1 MRKKQVLQLLTMLTA
16 TAAVCAVL
24 FLRHQPMEVAA
35 VRVENGNICRTV
47 GVAGTVCYTQE
58 TPVTAMVSG
67 MVDALYVIEGERVT
81 QGQALAR
88 ISGGAAQEQA
98 VLALM
103 THLDDDGR
111 SALTQTLAE
120 GSVLRAPVSGIVQR
134 VATAAFAPVQ
144 AGSIPMTIA
153 AGAPEIVCLC
163 VPADAEDVRVGQLA
177 DISTNGK
184 HCGYATVASIKP
196 MIAENSSAYR
206 LILTPQDGLTLSPG
220 IEVEAQI
227 TAEYHAQ
234 VTTLPLSAIT
244 PDETV
249 WWIADGIC
257 TEIPAQIVQTDENS
271 AWVSLPEGISVVNGE
286 FDRCQQGVRVRIA
299 EGTP

>member
-1 MRKKQVLQLLTMLTA
+1 MLLRIGRREAMRKKQVLQLLTMLTA
-16 TAAVCAVL
+16 TAAVCAGL

-35 VRVENGNICRTV
+35 VRVEKGNICRTV

-88 ISGGAAQEQA
+88 ISGGTAQEQA

-103 THLDDDGR
+103 THLDADGR

-134 VATAAFAPVQ
+134 VATAAYAPVQ

-153 AGAPEIVCLC
+153 AARQKSSACAFRRMRKMCALGSWQTSA
-163 VPADAEDVRVGQLA
+163 QM
-177 DISTNGK
+177 
-184 HCGYATVASIKP
+184 ASI
-196 MIAENSSAYR
+196 AATRRSRASSR
-206 LILTPQDGLTLSPG
+206 
-220 IEVEAQI
+220 
-227 TAEYHAQ
+227 
-234 VTTLPLSAIT
+234 
-244 PDETV
+244 
-249 WWIADGIC
+249 
-257 TEIPAQIVQTDENS
+257 
-271 AWVSLPEGISVVNGE
+271 
-286 FDRCQQGVRVRIA
+286 
-299 EGTP
+299 

>member
-1 MRKKQVLQLLTMLTA
+1 MLLRIGRREAMRKKQVLQLLTMLTA
-16 TAAVCAVL
+16 TAAVCAGL

-35 VRVENGNICRTV
+35 VRVAKGNICRTV

-88 ISGGAAQEQA
+88 ISGGTAQEQA

-103 THLDDDGR
+103 THLDDE
-111 SALTQTLAE
+111 E
-120 GSVLRAPVSGIVQR
+120 GSVLRAPISGIVQR
-134 VATAAFAPVQ
+134 VATAAYAPVQ

-196 MIAENSSAYR
+196 MIAESSSAYR

-286 FDRCQQGVRVRIA
+286 FDCCQQGVRVRIA

>member
-1 MRKKQVLQLLTMLTA
+1 MQKKQVRQLLTMLTA

-24 FLRHQPMEVAA
+24 VLRHQPMEVAT
-35 VRVENGNICRTV
+35 VRVEKGNIRRTV

-67 MVDALYVIEGERVT
+67 TVDALYVAEGERVT

-88 ISGGAAQEQA
+88 VSGGAAQEQA

-120 GSVLRAPVSGIVQR
+120 GSILRAPVSGIVQR

-144 AGSIPMTIA
+144 VGSIPMTIA
-153 AGAPEIVCLC
+153 TGAPEIVCLC
-163 VPADAEDVRVGQLA
+163 VPADAEAVRVGQLA
-177 DISTNGK
+177 DISISGK
-184 HCGYATVASIKP
+184 HSGYATVASIKP
-196 MIAENSSAYR
+196 IIDESTSAYR
-206 LILTPQDGLTLSPG
+206 LILTPQDNLTLTPG
-220 IEVEAQI
+220 MAVEAQI

-244 PDETV
+244 SDETV

-257 TEIPAQIVQTDENS
+257 TEIPAQIVQTDENR

-286 FDRCQQGVRVRIA
+286 FDRCEPGKRVRCA
-299 EGTP
+299 EEAP

>member
-16 TAAVCAVL
+16 TAAVCAGL
-24 FLRHQPMEVAA
+24 FLRHRPMEVAA
-35 VRVENGNICRTV
+35 VRVEKGNICRTV

-88 ISGGAAQEQA
+88 ISGGTAQEQA
-98 VLALM
+98 
-103 THLDDDGR
+103 
-111 SALTQTLAE
+111 
-120 GSVLRAPVSGIVQR
+120 VLRAPVSGIVQR
-134 VATAAFAPVQ
+134 VATAAYAPVQ

-196 MIAENSSAYR
+196 MIAESSSAYR

-220 IEVEAQI
+220 IAVEAQI

-257 TEIPAQIVQTDENS
+257 TEIPAQIVQMDENS

-286 FDRCQQGVRVRIA
+286 FDRCQQGVRVRIS

>member
-16 TAAVCAVL
+16 TAAVCAGL

-35 VRVENGNICRTV
+35 VRVEKGNICRTV
-47 GVAGTVCYTQE
+47 GVAGMVCYTQE

-88 ISGGAAQEQA
+88 ISGGTAQEQA

-111 SALTQTLAE
+111 SALMQTLAE

-134 VATAAFAPVQ
+134 VATAAYAPVQ

-196 MIAENSSAYR
+196 MIAESSSAYR
-206 LILTPQDGLTLSPG
+206 LILTPQDG
-220 IEVEAQI
+220 
-227 TAEYHAQ
+227 
-234 VTTLPLSAIT
+234 
-244 PDETV
+244 
-249 WWIADGIC
+249 
-257 TEIPAQIVQTDENS
+257 
-271 AWVSLPEGISVVNGE
+271 
-286 FDRCQQGVRVRIA
+286 
-299 EGTP
+299 

>member
-16 TAAVCAVL
+16 TAAVCAGL

-35 VRVENGNICRTV
+35 VRVEKGNICRTV

-88 ISGGAAQEQA
+88 ISGGTAQEQA

-134 VATAAFAPVQ
+134 VATAAYAPVAPPAIMLPKL
-144 AGSIPMTIA
+144 AGI
-153 AGAPEIVCLC
+153 
-163 VPADAEDVRVGQLA
+163 R
-177 DISTNGK
+177 
-184 HCGYATVASIKP
+184 
-196 MIAENSSAYR
+196 
-206 LILTPQDGLTLSPG
+206 
-220 IEVEAQI
+220 
-227 TAEYHAQ
+227 
-234 VTTLPLSAIT
+234 
-244 PDETV
+244 
-249 WWIADGIC
+249 
-257 TEIPAQIVQTDENS
+257 
-271 AWVSLPEGISVVNGE
+271 
-286 FDRCQQGVRVRIA
+286 
-299 EGTP
+299 

>member
-35 VRVENGNICRTV
+35 VRVEKGNICRTV

-88 ISGGAAQEQA
+88 ISGGTAQEQA

-103 THLDDDGR
+103 T
-111 SALTQTLAE
+111 LAE
-120 GSVLRAPVSGIVQR
+120 SSVLRAPVSGIVQR
-134 VATAAFAPVQ
+134 VATAAYAPVQ

-196 MIAENSSAYR
+196 MIAESSSAYR

>member
-1 MRKKQVLQLLTMLTA
+1 MQKKQLRQLLMMLTA
-16 TAAVCAVL
+16 TAAVCAALV
-24 FLRHQPMEVAA
+24 LRHQPMEVTA
-35 VRVENGNICRTV
+35 VRVEKGNIRRTV
-47 GVAGTVCYTQE
+47 GVTGTVCYTQE
-58 TPVTAMVSG
+58 TPVTAMTSG
-67 MVDALYVIEGERVT
+67 TVDALYVTEGERVT

-88 ISGGAAQEQA
+88 VSGSAAQEQA
-98 VLALM
+98 VMALM

-120 GSVLRAPVSGIVQR
+120 GCILRAPVSGIVQR

-153 AGAPEIVCLC
+153 TGAPEIVCLC
-163 VPADAEDVRVGQLA
+163 VPADAEDVRAGQLA
-177 DISTNGK
+177 DISVGGK

-196 MIAENSSAYR
+196 VIEESASAYR
-206 LILTPQDGLTLSPG
+206 LILTPQDNLTLTPG
-220 IEVEAQI
+220 MEVEAQI

-234 VTTLPLSAIT
+234 VATLPLSAIT

-257 TEIPAQIVQTDENS
+257 TEIPAQIVQTDEKA
-271 AWVSLPEGISVVNGE
+271 AWVNLPEGICVADGE
-286 FDRCQQGVRVRIA
+286 FDRCQQGKRVRCA
-299 EGTP
+299 EETP

>member
-16 TAAVCAVL
+16 TAAVCAGL

-35 VRVENGNICRTV
+35 VRVEKGNICRTV

-134 VATAAFAPVQ
+134 VATAAYAPVQ

-184 HCGYATVASIKP
+184 HCG
-196 MIAENSSAYR
+196 
-206 LILTPQDGLTLSPG
+206 
-220 IEVEAQI
+220 
-227 TAEYHAQ
+227 
-234 VTTLPLSAIT
+234 
-244 PDETV
+244 
-249 WWIADGIC
+249 
-257 TEIPAQIVQTDENS
+257 
-271 AWVSLPEGISVVNGE
+271 
-286 FDRCQQGVRVRIA
+286 
-299 EGTP
+299 

>member
-16 TAAVCAVL
+16 TAAVCGGL

-35 VRVENGNICRTV
+35 VRVEKGNICRTV

-81 QGQALAR
+81 QGQALA
-88 ISGGAAQEQA
+88 
-98 VLALM
+98 LM
-103 THLDDDGR
+103 THLDADGR

-134 VATAAFAPVQ
+134 VATAAYAPVQ

-196 MIAENSSAYR
+196 MIAESSSAYR

>member
-16 TAAVCAVL
+16 TAAVCAGL

-35 VRVENGNICRTV
+35 VRVEKGNICRTV

-88 ISGGAAQEQA
+88 ISGGTAQEQA

-111 SALTQTLAE
+111 SALAQTLAE

-134 VATAAFAPVQ
+134 VATAAYAPVQ

-196 MIAENSSAYR
+196 MIAESS
-206 LILTPQDGLTLSPG
+206 L
-220 IEVEAQI
+220 
-227 TAEYHAQ
+227 H
-234 VTTLPLSAIT
+234 
-244 PDETV
+244 
-249 WWIADGIC
+249 
-257 TEIPAQIVQTDENS
+257 
-271 AWVSLPEGISVVNGE
+271 VSK
-286 FDRCQQGVRVRIA
+286 
-299 EGTP
+299 